1 MKRRGFTLVEIMI
14 VVAIIALLAAIAIPG
29 LLRARLTANESSA
42 IATLRTISSA
52 SETFRAAQTAPTYP
66 ADLAAMTGVAPAY
79 VTGFTGAG
87 NVKAG
92 YTFTVVGDANT
103 YQAAANPVTR
113 GTTGNRSFCIDQT
126 GVIRS
131 SAADIAVGGTPAAC
145 AGDILQ

>member
-42 IATLRTISSA
+42 IATVRTISSA
-52 SETFRAAQTAPTYP
+52 AETFRAAQTAPTYP
-66 ADLAAMTGVAPAY
+66 ATLDALTGAAPAY
-79 VTGFTGAG
+79 VTGFVAG
-87 NVKAG
+87 GVKSG
-92 YTFTVVGDANT
+92 YTFTLAGDANT
-103 YQAAANPVTR
+103 YQAVANPVTR
-113 GTTGNRSFCIDQT
+113 GTTGNRSFCTDQT

-131 SAADIAVGGTPAAC
+131 QAADYAAVAAADC